1 MKKEIKMKQVK
12 KENRKLK
19 KENRELL
26 SELEAM
32 QKEAIIYKNEFAMIP
47 INLFNEMWNVYSKR
61 PMECE
66 FLNKEA
72 LYYNNEIY
80 QKIEVKK

>member
-32 QKEAIIYKNEFAMIP
+32 QKEAII
-47 INLFNEMWNVYSKR
+47 
-61 PMECE
+61 
-66 FLNKEA
+66 
-72 LYYNNEIY
+72 
-80 QKIEVKK
+80 